1 MKITHNGA
9 RFELTFR
16 NGPDFYADLAA
27 AKGAGFT
34 WERDTRTWWTTDAA
48 VVGRLRGTGATATPE
63 VMALIAAES
72 DRAAQAILQSR
83 ATDSDIDIPVPDG
96 LSYLAYQKAGI
107 AYALRIFG
115 DLK

>member
-1 MKITHNGA
+1 
-9 RFELTFR
+9 
-16 NGPDFYADLAA
+16 
-27 AKGAGFT
+27 
-34 WERDTRTWWTTDAA
+34 
-48 VVGRLRGTGATATPE
+48 
-63 VMALIAAES
+63 MALIAAES